1 MSEGEW
7 DVLEL
12 DAGTSKTIRKKPQD
26 IVCKNCNSSTQVK
39 ANWRKHD
46 GDGGGHD
53 WSCLS
58 CEHDID
64 VEGNCLTSRY
74 GECKACL
81 GYPACI
87 SCGDREDVTEQGE
100 LYFCAYCDFKIDK
113 SGDRHYDYDV
123 DLYLELRDKKIK
135 REEKLMD
142 LSDELKVSMTNKT
155 TRITKKEG
163 KVDGK
168 FNRQ

>member
-1 MSEGEW
+1 M
-7 DVLEL
+7 

-64 VEGNCLTSRY
+64 VEGNCLDSRY

-81 GYPACI
+81 GYPVCI
-87 SCGDREDVTEQGE
+87 SCGDREDVTEYGKRW
-100 LYFCAYCDFKIDK
+100 YCDYHECQFEIDE

-123 DLYLELRDKKIK
+123 DLYQELRDKKIK
-135 REEKLMD
+135 REEKLTD
-142 LSDELKVSMTNKT
+142 LSDELESFYDQQDDKDYQK
-155 TRITKKEG
+155 RG
-163 KVDGK
+163 KG
-168 FNRQ
+168 RW